1 MSDTKDETETKE
13 PYTPPKSSWR
23 LTTFIEAPMDEIKAK
38 IVDCK
43 TCPVFLLCEAGQGG
57 TGWTCMKCRSTG
69 VYVDTPEGNG
79 KLPDDALILDCTKH
93 KFEMRKEAEQIPSCS
108 LCNGG
113 MMELEVINITEGDKK
128 VPYTKSH
135 YIATVHAGMKVEE
148 RQKALKDYFAQHMKE
163 YGGEKEKKKSGS
175 R

>member
-1 MSDTKDETETKE
+1 MTTKSDETEKKT
-13 PYTPPKSSWR
+13 PYTPPKNSWR
-23 LTTFIEAPMDEIKAK
+23 LTAFIDAPIEEIKAK
-38 IVDCK
+38 RVECK

-57 TGWTCMKCRSTG
+57 TGWTCVKCRSTG
-69 VYVDTPEGNG
+69 VYVDTPEGSG
-79 KLPDDALILDCTKH
+79 KLPDDALILDCGKH

-113 MMELEVINITEGDKK
+113 MMELEVINIAVGESK

-135 YIATVHAGMKVEE
+135 LVTTIYSVIPVEE
-148 RQKALKDYFAQHMKE
+148 RQKSLKKYYQEHMKE
-163 YGGEKEKKKSGS
+163 YGGEKEKKKSA